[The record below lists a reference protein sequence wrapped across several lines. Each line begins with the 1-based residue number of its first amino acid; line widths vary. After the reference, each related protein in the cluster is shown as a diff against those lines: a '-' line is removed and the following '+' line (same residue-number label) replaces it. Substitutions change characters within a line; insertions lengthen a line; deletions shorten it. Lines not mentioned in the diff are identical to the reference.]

1 MKRTLFI
8 FSLFFL
14 FATGLSAQQLA
25 KKKVAGNFKNKSLE
39 LALLNLKIGYRL
51 DFVYDKADVKDVE
64 INVYLSKQA
73 LSEAMPLL
81 LYGTGLD
88 FKLEDPARIIIF
100 KPTEASAEQPATF
113 ASAEVPD
120 RTNFNLSGTIKDADS
135 GETLPFTTVQVK
147 GSTLGTTSN
156 VDGYFTLLG
165 VPADTV
171 LIEVNY
177 LGYRT
182 TYFRMTPETE
192 TSGLEIS
199 MQPAGQLL
207 QQVNVTATQEDQMMK
222 ASTGISQLAVN
233 PAQLTAIPSLGERD
247 VFRSLQLLPGVSG
260 SNESSSGLYVRG
272 GTPDQNLV
280 LFDGFTVYQV
290 DHLFGFFSAFNS
302 DAIKDVQLFKGG
314 FESKY
319 GGRLSSVVDIT
330 GKDGNTEEFNAGGGL
345 SLLSANAF
353 VESPFA
359 DGKGSIIL
367 TGRRSFQSSL
377 YDKLLNLSDGGE
389 TGTEEDSD
397 TEDDTPQVGPGFGR
411 GLAEVQPTS
420 WFYDVNGKVTY
431 RTNKDVFSLS
441 TYSGK
446 DKLDNSQDNDAAGFG
461 LRGGGPPGGGGGGL
475 GGEAAT
481 NFERSVVDQSDWGN
495 TGVSLKWSRRWND
508 RLYSNALISRSN
520 YFSFRDRTTAVT
532 IETDTATISNRTGTV
547 EENDLVD
554 ISAKWDWEYQ
564 LSDGHKIGFGAF
576 TTMMDIK
583 YDYIQNDTASILARD
598 DRGLISGFYL
608 QDRITIRDK
617 LILVPGLRV
626 SHFDQ
631 TQEVYTEPR
640 LQLQYLPRERIKIKA
655 ATGRYYQFANRI
667 IREDVSQGSRD
678 FWILSDNERVPV
690 GRSDQFVLG
699 ASYETNNWLF
709 DIEGYYKI
717 LNNLTE
723 YSTRFSATGR
733 GPNASLDF
741 TESFLNGSGTSKG
754 VELLL
759 QKKAGPLTGWLSYTL
774 GRVEYNFDAYGEDAF
789 PAAHDVT
796 HEAKLVGLYQ
806 PENSK
811 FTFGATL
818 IYATGKP
825 YTAPLG
831 AYTIELLDGGT
842 QDLFAVSTKNA
853 LRLPDYHRL
862 DLSINYDLGRFLG
875 GRAKT
880 SFSIFNAYNRK
891 NVWYKEYDVV
901 DGQILETN
909 VNLLGLTP
917 SLGFT
922 WSIR

>member
-1 MKRTLFI
+1 MMRALTIFI
-8 FSLFFL
+8 FLL
-14 FATGLSAQQLA
+14 TCTTGVHAQQLA
-25 KKKVAGNFKNKSLE
+25 KKKVEGNFKDKSLD
-39 LALLNLKIGYRL
+39 LVLLNLKLHYRL
-51 DFVYDKADVKDVE
+51 DFEYDKTAARDIDVDVY
-64 INVYLSKQA
+64 IPKMP
-73 LSEAMPLL
+73 LSEALPQILA
-81 LYGTGLD
+81 GTGLAYR
-88 FKLEDPARIIIF
+88 LEEPNRVILFEQTEDSASNMARKASTV
-100 KPTEASAEQPATF
+100 KPER
-113 ASAEVPD
+113 VD
-120 RTNFNLSGTIKDADS
+120 FNLSGTVKDAVS

-147 GSTLGTTSN
+147 GSALATNSN
-156 VDGYFTLLG
+156 VDGYFTLLK
-165 VPADTV
+165 VPTDTV
-171 LIEVNY
+171 LLEISY
-177 LGYRT
+177 LGYKT
-182 TYFRMTPETE
+182 TFVRLSPEVVIN
-192 TSGLEIS
+192 GLEIR

-207 QQVNVTATQEDQMMK
+207 QQINVTATQEDQMMK
-222 ASTGISQLAVN
+222 ASTGISQLAIS
-233 PAQLTAIPSLGERD
+233 PAQLTAVPSLGERD

-330 GKDGNTEEFNAGGGL
+330 GKDGNTEEFNAGLGL

-359 DGKGSIIL
+359 KGKGSIIL

-389 TGTEEDSD
+389 TGTEEDD
-397 TEDDTPQVGPGFGR
+397 GTEDTPTFGPGFGR
-411 GLAEVQPTS
+411 GVADIQPTS
-420 WFYDVNGKVTY
+420 WFYDINGKVTY
-431 RTNKDVFSLS
+431 RTNKDIFSLS
-441 TYSGK
+441 TYSGQ
-446 DKLDNSQDNDAAGFG
+446 DRLDNSADNNAAGFG
-461 LRGGGPPGGGGGGL
+461 LRGGGRPGGGGD
-475 GGEAAT
+475 EAT

-495 TGVSLKWSRRWND
+495 TGASLKWSRRWND

-520 YFSFRDRTTAVT
+520 YFSYRDRTTSTT
-532 IETDTATISNRTGTV
+532 IETDTSTLNLRTGTI

-554 ISAKWDWEYQ
+554 ISAKWDWELQ
-564 LSDGHKIGFGAF
+564 AGKGHKIGFGVF
-576 TTMMDIK
+576 TTAMDIQ
-583 YDYIQNDTASILARD
+583 YDYVQNDTTSILARD
-598 DRGLISGFYL
+598 DQGLISGAYL
-608 QDRITIRDK
+608 QDRITIKDK
-617 LILVPGLRV
+617 LIIVPGLRI

-631 TQEVYTEPR
+631 TQQIYTEPR
-640 LQLQYLPRERIKIKA
+640 LQLQYLANERLKVKA
-655 ATGRYYQFANRI
+655 ATGRYNQIANRI
-667 IREDVSQGSRD
+667 IREDDSQGSRD
-678 FWILSDNERVPV
+678 FRILADDERVPV
-690 GRSDQFVLG
+690 GRSDQFILG
-699 ASYETNNWLF
+699 TSYETKNWLF
-709 DIEGYYKI
+709 DVEGYYKI

-723 YSTRFSATGR
+723 YSTRFSTTGFGR
-733 GPNASLDF
+733 NASLDF
-741 TESFLNGSGTSKG
+741 NESFLNGSGISKG
-754 VELLL
+754 IEFLV
-759 QKKAGPLTGWLSYTL
+759 QKKPGPLTGWFSYTL
-774 GRVEYNFDAYGEDAF
+774 GRVEYDFETYGEDPF
-789 PAAHDVT
+789 PASHDVT
-796 HEAKLVGLYQ
+796 HEGKIVALYQ
-806 PENSK
+806 PEKSK

-831 AYTIELLDGGT
+831 AYTVELLDGDS
-842 QDLFAVSTKNA
+842 QAFFAVSAKNS

-862 DLSINYDLGRFLG
+862 DLSVNYDMGRFLG

-880 SFSIFNAYNRK
+880 SFSLFNAYNRK

>member
-1 MKRTLFI
+1 MIRAI
-8 FSLFFL
+8 LFFTFL
-14 FATGLSAQQLA
+14 LLCSGNSDAQLA
-25 KKKVAGNFKNKSLE
+25 RQKIEGNFKNKTLD
-39 LALLNLKIGYRL
+39 LVLLNLKLNYRL
-51 DFVYDKADVKDVE
+51 EFEYDKADLNGVKVD
-64 INVYLSKQA
+64 VYLPKTP
-73 LSEAMPLL
+73 LPEAMSILL
-81 LYGTGLD
+81 AGTGLG
-88 FKLEDPARIIIF
+88 FTLEDPDRILIF
-100 KPTEASAEQPATF
+100 KQAADLELLQAKAASVLAPE
-113 ASAEVPD
+113 
-120 RTNFNLSGTIKDADS
+120 RTDFNLSGTVKDAVS

-147 GSTLGTTSN
+147 GTTLATTGN
-156 VDGYFTLLG
+156 VDGYFTLLQ
-165 VPADTV
+165 VPTDTV
-171 LIEVNY
+171 LLEITY
-177 LGYRT
+177 LGYQT
-182 TYFRMTPETE
+182 TYFRMTPE
-192 TSGLEIS
+192 LEVNDLEVR
-199 MQPAGQLL
+199 MKPAGQLL
-207 QQVNVTATQEDQMMK
+207 QQVNVTATREDQMMK
-222 ASTGISQLAVN
+222 ASTGISQLAIN

-330 GKDGNTEEFNAGGGL
+330 GKDGNTEEFNAGFGL

-377 YDKLLNLSDGGE
+377 YDRLLNLSDGGE
-389 TGTEEDSD
+389 TGTEEDD
-397 TEDDTPQVGPGFGR
+397 GTEEDTPAFGPGFGR
-411 GLAEVQPTS
+411 GFAEVQPTS
-420 WFYDVNGKVTY
+420 WFYDINGKVTY
-431 RTNKDVFSLS
+431 RTKKDVFSLS

-446 DKLDNSQDNDAAGFG
+446 DKLDNSADNDAQGFG
-461 LRGGGPPGGGGGGL
+461 LRGGGGPPGGGAPGGDDAGS
-475 GGEAAT
+475 

-495 TGVSLKWSRRWND
+495 TGASLKWSRRWND

-520 YFSFRDRTTAVT
+520 YFSFRDRTTSVT
-532 IETDTATISNRTGTV
+532 IETDTSTLNLRTGTV

-554 ISAKWDWEYQ
+554 LSAKWDWEWQ
-564 LSDGHKIGFGAF
+564 AGKGHKIGFGAF
-576 TTMMDIK
+576 TSALDIQ

-598 DRGLISGFYL
+598 DQGLISGFYL
-608 QDRITIRDK
+608 QDRITIQDK

-631 TQEVYTEPR
+631 TQEIYTEPR
-640 LQLQYLPRERIKIKA
+640 LQIQYLANEQLKLKA

-690 GRSDQFVLG
+690 GRSDQFILG

-709 DIEGYYKI
+709 DLEGYYKI
-717 LNNLTE
+717 LDNLTE
-723 YSTRFSATGR
+723 YSTRFSSTGMGR
-733 GPNASLDF
+733 DASLDF
-741 TESFLNGSGTSKG
+741 TESFLNGSGNSKG
-754 VELLL
+754 VEFLL
-759 QKKAGPLTGWLSYTL
+759 QKKAGPITGWFSYTL
-774 GRVEYNFDAYGEDAF
+774 GRVEYDFEAYGEEAF
-789 PAAHDVT
+789 PASHDVT
-796 HEAKLVGLYQ
+796 HEGKIVALYQ
-806 PENSK
+806 PEGSK

-831 AYTIELLDGGT
+831 AYTVELLDGNT
-842 QDLFAVSTKNA
+842 QDLFAVSTKNS

-862 DLSINYDLGRFLG
+862 DLSVNYDIGRFLG

-880 SFSIFNAYNRK
+880 SFSLFNAYNRK

-901 DGQILETN
+901 EGQILETN

-917 SLGFT
+917 SLGFN
-922 WSIR
+922 WSFR

>member
-1 MKRTLFI
+1 MMRTILLCAI
-8 FSLFFL
+8 LTLISS
-14 FATGLSAQQLA
+14 GLDAQQLA
-25 KKKVAGNFKNKSLE
+25 KKKIAGNFKDKSLD
-39 LALLNLKIGYRL
+39 LALLNLEISYRL
-51 DFVYDKADVKDVE
+51 DFVYDKAQVE
-64 INVYLSKQA
+64 GIKVNVYLSKQPV
-73 LSEAMPLL
+73 SEAMPLL

-88 FKLEDPARIIIF
+88 FKLEDPNRIVIY
-100 KPTEASAEQPATF
+100 KPSEELPAESERTASTAEPSRKDFT
-113 ASAEVPD
+113 
-120 RTNFNLSGTIKDADS
+120 LSGIIKDADS
-135 GETLPFTTVQVK
+135 GETLPFTTVQVH
-147 GSTLGTTSN
+147 GSTIGTTSN
-156 VDGYFTLLG
+156 VDGYFTLLK

-182 TYFRMTPETE
+182 AYYRMSPETE
-192 TSGLEIS
+192 VDEVEILMS
-199 MQPAGQLL
+199 PINQVLQL
-207 QQVNVTATQEDQMMK
+207 VEVTADQEDQMMK
-222 ASTGISQLAVN
+222 ASTGISQLAIN

-302 DAIKDVQLFKGG
+302 DAIKDVQLYKGG

-330 GKDGNTEEFNAGGGL
+330 GKDGNTEEFNAGVGL
-345 SLLSANAF
+345 NLLSSNAF
-353 VESPFA
+353 IESPFA
-359 DGKGSIIL
+359 KGKGSIIL

-389 TGTEEDSD
+389 TGTEEE
-397 TEDDTPQVGPGFGR
+397 TEEETPQFGPGFGR
-411 GLAEVQPTS
+411 GIAETQPTS
-420 WFYDVNGKVTY
+420 WFYDLNGKVTY
-431 RTNKDVFSLS
+431 RTRKDVFSLS
-441 TYSGK
+441 TYSGQ
-446 DKLDNSQDNDAAGFG
+446 DRLDNSQDNNAAGFG
-461 LRGGGPPGGGGGGL
+461 LRQRGGPLGGGG
-475 GGEAAT
+475 EAVS
-481 NFERSVVDQSDWGN
+481 NFERSVTDDSNWGN

-520 YFSFRDRTTAVT
+520 YFSFRDRTNALT
-532 IETDTATISNRTGTV
+532 IETDSTTINQRTGSI
-547 EENDLVD
+547 EENNLVD
-554 ISAKWDWEYQ
+554 ISGKWDWEYQ
-564 LSDGHKIGFGAF
+564 LSDHHKIGFGAF

-583 YDYIQNDTASILARD
+583 YDYLQNDTTSILARD
-598 DRGLISGFYL
+598 DQGLISGFYL
-608 QDRITIRDK
+608 QDRITINNK

-631 TQEVYTEPR
+631 TSQVYTEPR
-640 LQLQYLPRERIKIKA
+640 LQLQYLANDRVKLKA

-678 FWILSDNERVPV
+678 FWILADDDRVPV

-699 ASYETNNWLF
+699 ASYETKNWLF
-709 DIEGYYKI
+709 DVEAYYKN
-717 LNNLTE
+717 LDNLTE
-723 YSTRFSATGR
+723 YSTRFSTTGR
-733 GPNASLDF
+733 GPDASLNF
-741 TESFLNGSGTSKG
+741 TESFFNGTGVSKG
-754 VELLL
+754 IELLA
-759 QKKAGPLTGWLSYTL
+759 QKKAGNLTGWLSYTL
-774 GRVEYNFDAYGEDAF
+774 GRVAYNFEAFGEDDFLAS
-789 PAAHDVT
+789 HDVT

-806 PENSK
+806 PNGSK

-818 IYATGKP
+818 IFATGKP

-862 DLSINYDLGRFLG
+862 DLSVNYNIGRFLG
-875 GRAKT
+875 GKAKT
-880 SFSIFNAYNRK
+880 SFSLFNAYNRK
-891 NVWYKEYDVV
+891 NVWYKEFDVV

-922 WSIR
+922 WSLR